1 MPIQTNENHDV
12 GPAVLLNLDINECV
26 PELNADPKSI
36 GWNLQATT
44 EMATQ
49 PTTSFLT
56 EVQVS
61 HKQITDRFVELLNL
75 FEDYSKIMKETEQAQ
90 PKLKRTQSE
99 QFTATYLQAAESDSS
114 EVVKATVS
122 LNRMQLS
129 DSTLLA
135 IPPKLT
141 CEAACQTYWPVSPD
155 KEKLL
160 KPRPEKSKKSVQLK
174 DQLQQQQHQQQQCQ
188 TQSQSQAHTLH
199 IEVESISSSTALHR
213 PPMRQRL
220 LQMLHDA
227 GQTLLACLAMMGE
240 NFTYVLFVL
249 LCLWCLYLIIGHYY
263 SFLENNI
270 NQQLDVK
277 QTLARIRAQ
286 PRAVPKLD

>member
-1 MPIQTNENHDV
+1 
-12 GPAVLLNLDINECV
+12 
-26 PELNADPKSI
+26 
-36 GWNLQATT
+36 
-44 EMATQ
+44 
-49 PTTSFLT
+49 
-56 EVQVS
+56 
-61 HKQITDRFVELLNL
+61 
-75 FEDYSKIMKETEQAQ
+75 
-90 PKLKRTQSE
+90 
-99 QFTATYLQAAESDSS
+99 
-114 EVVKATVS
+114 
-122 LNRMQLS
+122 MQLS

-160 KPRPEKSKKSVQLK
+160 KPKAEKPKKSVQLK

-188 TQSQSQAHTLH
+188 TQSQSQAQSLH

-286 PRAVPKLD
+286 PRAVPQLD